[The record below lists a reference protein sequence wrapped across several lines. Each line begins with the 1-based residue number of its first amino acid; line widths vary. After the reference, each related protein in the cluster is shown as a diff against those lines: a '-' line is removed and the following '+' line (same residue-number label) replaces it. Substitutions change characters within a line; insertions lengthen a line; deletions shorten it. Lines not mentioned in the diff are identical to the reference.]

1 MNITKYLNK
10 KQDSSS
16 LAIFRL
22 GFGFLMLFSVIR
34 IWYKGWIKE
43 LYIDPS
49 FHFSYY
55 GFEWIKPIGDYTYL
69 IFLICAISSFC
80 VAIGYKY
87 RTSIILLFL
96 SFTYAELMDKT
107 TYLNHYYLVS
117 LISFLM
123 IFFPANASYSVDSF
137 VKKKYYKSIP
147 KWNVDS
153 LKLIICIVYFYAG
166 IAKIN
171 SDWLID
177 AQPLKIWLT
186 SKYDIPVIG
195 NTLFQMTWVHIF
207 FSWAG
212 MLYDL
217 LIAFILLNRRTRAFG
232 FFLVLSFHIMTAIL
246 FPAIGMFPYI
256 MITCS
261 IIFFDQETHKQILN
275 KILSPFK
282 KFLNKIKKI
291 EIYEFKRQKI
301 IQTSLAI
308 FFSLQFLLPFR
319 YFQ

>member
-1 MNITKYLNK
+1 MNISRYLNK

-22 GFGFLMLFSVIR
+22 GFGFLMLYSIIR
-34 IWYKGWIKE
+34 IFFKGWIE
-43 LYIDPS
+43 TLYIEPS

-55 GFEWIKPIGDYTYL
+55 GFEWIKPIGDYTYI
-69 IFLICAISSFC
+69 IFLVCAVSSFL

-87 RTSIILLFL
+87 RLSIILLFL
-96 SFTYAELMDKT
+96 SFTYIELMDKT

-117 LISFLM
+117 LVSFLM

-217 LIAFILLNRRTRAFG
+217 LIAFT
-232 FFLVLSFHIMTAIL
+232 VAIQPGL
-246 FPAIGMFPYI
+246 
-256 MITCS
+256 
-261 IIFFDQETHKQILN
+261 
-275 KILSPFK
+275 
-282 KFLNKIKKI
+282 
-291 EIYEFKRQKI
+291 
-301 IQTSLAI
+301 
-308 FFSLQFLLPFR
+308 
-319 YFQ
+319 